1 MGMDRYRLPDVERA
15 VAILRADEGVEQYA
29 YDDGTGKRVHA
40 PTGRLTIGIGINLD
54 AGLADE
60 EIDWLC
66 RRRLHRV
73 LDVLPRELETLVL
86 PGGAILWNRQPEGV
100 RLGLALMG
108 YQLGVEGVMEFHR
121 MLEAVAKRDY
131 AAAAAEAL
139 DSKWAQP
146 DETPKRARRV
156 AALFRAAVLA

>member
-1 MGMDRYRLPDVERA
+1 MKRDIAERTLALLRGEEDVR
-15 VAILRADEGVEQYA
+15 RHA
-29 YDDGTGKRVHA
+29 YDDSTGKRVHA

-73 LDVLPRELETLVL
+73 LDVLPRELETLAL
-86 PGGAILWNRQPEGV
+86 PGGAILWNHQPEGV

-108 YQLGVEGVMEFHR
+108 YQLGVEGVMEFHK
-121 MLEAVAKRDY
+121 MLEAIAKRDY
-131 AAAAAEAL
+131 AQAAAQAL
-139 DSKWAQP
+139 DSKWASEA
-146 DETPKRARRV
+146 ETPKRARRV
-156 AALFRAAVLA
+156 AALLRAAVPA